1 MKLLSYKV
9 INKKNKKIYIES
21 YGCQMNFS
29 DSEIITSI
37 MKKNGFKIIS
47 EKYDKADIIF
57 INICSIRDKAEQI
70 IKKRLEKFKILKKKN
85 KKLII
90 GILGCITKKLKQK
103 LLKKKIIN
111 LIINPNS
118 YRILPFLI
126 QKINY
131 KNKLFNISLLKK
143 ETYSN
148 INPVKLN
155 SNGINALISIM
166 RGCDNICSF
175 CIIPFTRGRER
186 SRNPYSIIKESAR
199 LFKKGYKEIT
209 LLGQNVDS
217 YKWEDLNQK
226 INFSNLLS
234 MLANINLNL
243 RIRFLTSHPKDINKD
258 VLYTIK
264 KYENICNHIHLP
276 IQSGNNRILKLM
288 NRTYDREW
296 YINKIIEIKYI
307 LSNNC
312 SISSDIITGFCSET
326 EKEHKDTLLLMDY
339 IKYNFSYIFYY
350 SERPGTLAEKKYKDD
365 VPLLI
370 KKKRLQEII
379 NKQKILSLESNKKD
393 LFKIYKVL
401 IEGYSKKSRKYLK
414 GKNSQNKI
422 IVFPK
427 KQYKKGEYINILI
440 KDYNNSTLF
449 GITF

>member
-1 MKLLSYKV
+1 MC
-9 INKKNKKIYIES
+9 NKKIK
-21 YGCQMNFS
+21 
-29 DSEIITSI
+29 T
-37 MKKNGFKIIS
+37 KII
-47 EKYDKADIIF
+47 
-57 INICSIRDKAEQI
+57 
-70 IKKRLEKFKILKKKN
+70 
-85 KKLII
+85 
-90 GILGCITKKLKQK
+90 
-103 LLKKKIIN
+103 KKKIIN

-148 INPVKLN
+148 VNPVKLN

-186 SRNPYSIIKESAR
+186 SRNPYSIIKESVK
-199 LFKKGYKEIT
+199 LFKKGYREIT

-350 SERPGTLAEKKYKDD
+350 SERPGTLAEKKYKDN
-365 VPLLI
+365 VPLLV

-401 IEGYSKKSRKYLK
+401 IEGYSKKSKKYLK